1 MMENDSKVFGNE
13 NESNSGSLEDILQLS
28 NRSHSAR
35 DRFKMCC
42 RPYRI
47 RKLKNKGALL
57 ILIWNHLVLS
67 VFHYLI
73 LNPYVLHPSWHFITY
88 NIIWGLTLPIT
99 GWLADV
105 YLRRYKVI
113 CWSMFIMWIA
123 SVLVVASSVL
133 SQFVESYYSI
143 NYYVTAVLLIIIC
156 IAFGGY
162 QANIVLFGIDQ
173 LQDASTD
180 EITSFIS
187 WYICTWFSSVAID
200 YFIDMY
206 LSGKYGMLLQ
216 KFAVCICLTLMVIW
230 QQLSTEFFLKSQ

>member
-1 MMENDSKVFGNE
+1 MENDSKVFGNE

-47 RKLKNKGALL
+47 RRLKNKGALL

-73 LNPYVLHPSWHFITY
+73 LNPYVLHPSWHYITY

-105 YLRRYKVI
+105 YLRRYNVI

-143 NYYVTAVLLIIIC
+143 NYYKQGGSLRSPPACTCVCLHVLLNLVRHMVWNSLC
-156 IAFGGY
+156 I
-162 QANIVLFGIDQ
+162 
-173 LQDASTD
+173 SCM
-180 EITSFIS
+180 E
-187 WYICTWFSSVAID
+187 SSPT
-200 YFIDMY
+200 M
-206 LSGKYGMLLQ
+206 SR
-216 KFAVCICLTLMVIW
+216 
-230 QQLSTEFFLKSQ
+230 